1 MEHTDQ
7 TLDAFLE
14 ERKEHSSGSS
24 GMSPNQKLD
33 SDLFRYSAAP
43 GISGREAVPDCLVR
57 GQVEELGYTLTEDPL
72 GNLCYH
78 KGEPDPLRPRLMI
91 SAHLDEVGLMATY
104 LEDNGFVRFTCV
116 GGIDARVLPGGT
128 GYLTDVGM
136 TGPVDSVIGV
146 RPELAVRK
154 QRTHRPVRFEVA
166 QGPCRLDAVLFT
178 SDDAT
183 GRCLSAQPVR
193 ETEEPQGKAHA

>member
-1 MEHTDQ
+1 MT
-7 TLDAFLE
+7 
-14 ERKEHSSGSS
+14 RS
-24 GMSPNQKLD
+24 
-33 SDLFRYSAAP
+33 
-43 GISGREAVPDCLVR
+43 V
-57 GQVEELGYTLTEDPL
+57 
-72 GNLCYH
+72 
-78 KGEPDPLRPRLMI
+78 
-91 SAHLDEVGLMATY
+91 
-104 LEDNGFVRFTCV
+104 V
-116 GGIDARVLPGGT
+116 GGLAVLREMEKLRTDASDRPTKPLTLVKTIVLANPFDLADRLLAEDTSRFKVVDFHAESTAEKQALGWYLDGRVSAVFGTHTHVPTADARVLPGGT

-178 SDDAT
+178 CDDAT